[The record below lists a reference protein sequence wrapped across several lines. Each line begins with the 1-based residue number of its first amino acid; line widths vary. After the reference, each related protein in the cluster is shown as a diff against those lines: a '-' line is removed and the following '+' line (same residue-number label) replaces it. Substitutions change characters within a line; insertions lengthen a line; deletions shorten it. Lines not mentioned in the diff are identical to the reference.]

1 MSKHDKIQG
10 EGDYESA
17 RQYREDTEEFVESG
31 KVDEAARKAGKV
43 SDKERAEMKRS
54 EKEGKRHAHEKD
66 PNVSRDY
73 GRPS

>member
-10 EGDYESA
+10 EGDYASA